1 MIPYTLER
9 RPDTGVTNV
18 TMGIWLF
25 LASEVM
31 LFGALFSSYALLRVS
46 ALTWPHGSSILS
58 VNAGLDNTV
67 VLIAASL
74 LFWRTRVT
82 TGRKRLWRIGQ
93 SSLLLAIFLVLKAR
107 EYQDEFARGLYP
119 ETSTFMATYFVL
131 TGMHAVHVV
140 GGLVANA
147 WLAIGARWDRSEGEK
162 ITTGRAR
169 ALSLYWGFVDIVWFA
184 IVGLVYLT

>member
-1 MIPYTLER
+1 MIPYTIDR

-46 ALTWPHGSSILS
+46 STSWPYGPDVLS

-82 TGRKRLWRIGQ
+82 TGSKRLWRIGQ
-93 SSLLLAIFLVLKAR
+93 SSLLLVIFLALKWR
-107 EYQDEFARGLYP
+107 EYRGDFAHGLYP
-119 ETSTFMATYFVL
+119 ETNTFLATYFVL
-131 TGMHAVHVV
+131 TGLHAVHVA

-147 WLAIGARWDRSEGEK
+147 WLAIGARRDHSDGEA
-162 ITTGRAR
+162 ITTGRAQ
-169 ALSLYWGFVDIVWFA
+169 ALSLYWGFVDIVWFV

>member
-1 MIPYTLER
+1 MIPYTIDR

-31 LFGALFSSYALLRVS
+31 LFGAMFSSYALLRVS
-46 ALTWPHGSSILS
+46 APTWPHGRDVLS
-58 VNAGLDNTV
+58 VNSGLDNTV

-82 TGRKRLWRIGQ
+82 TGTKRLWRIGQ
-93 SSLLLAIFLVLKAR
+93 SSLLLVIFLFLKVR
-107 EYQDEFARGLYP
+107 EYQGDFGEGLYP
-119 ETSTFMATYFVL
+119 GTSTFLATYYVL
-131 TGMHAVHVV
+131 TGLHAVHVA

-147 WLAIGARWDRSEGEK
+147 WLAIGARADRSEGEAL
-162 ITTGRAR
+162 TTGRAR
-169 ALSLYWGFVDIVWFA
+169 ALSLYWGFVDIVWFV
-184 IVGLVYLT
+184 IVGLVYLS